1 MLLVIEHDNGKA
13 GRQPYPVPSP
23 ERCRGQQNKK
33 PKRSEM
39 AVRAGCRRC
48 AEDGRQKGK

>member
-1 MLLVIEHDNGKA
+1 MKMIVLHAHIQKIVTDTQKSTEKEKN
-13 GRQPYPVPSP
+13 
-23 ERCRGQQNKK
+23 K